1 MKKAFSV
8 IQDFNKEAIKVL
20 KDNNI
25 QLTKSDSDNIPNTE
39 QLITLLHEYDI
50 LIIGVKTIVKKDI
63 LEHISSPKIIATL
76 SIGLDHIDK
85 EIRESELV
93 HVINIKDANTI
104 SVAEHIFSLI
114 LGLNKKVYESN
125 NLVLQ
130 QKGHK
135 KNLHERPEDISNK
148 KLGLIGAGNITRK
161 VIKIAK
167 VFNMQMS
174 CYTRNPNNH
183 KDLLEYGVVF
193 KSLDEILKESD
204 IINVSIPLTEETKHF
219 ISKDKIELMKPT
231 ATFINTSRVD
241 VVDTKALIKKADRYN
256 TFYVGLDIDL
266 DEHKELLAQYR
277 NNVIITPH
285 TAGVSKQAIGR
296 MDFELANNIVNCLNG
311 EYNSWFL
318 W

>member
-1 MKKAFSV
+1 MNKAFSV
-8 IQDFNKEAIKVL
+8 IKDLSKDAIDIL
-20 KDNNI
+20 KNNNI
-25 QLTKSDSDNIPNTE
+25 QLTINDSGYIPNTE
-39 QLITLLHEYDI
+39 ELIALLQEYDV
-50 LIIGVKTIVKKDI
+50 LIIGVKTIVTKDI
-63 LEHISSPKIIATL
+63 LEYINSPKIIATS

-85 EIRESELV
+85 EVRESGLI
-93 HVINIKDANTI
+93 HVINIKNANTI

-114 LGLNKKVYESN
+114 LGLNKRVYESN

-148 KLGLIGAGNITRK
+148 KLGLIGAGNITK
-161 VIKIAK
+161 EVIKIAK
-167 VFNMQMS
+167 IFNIQMS

-204 IINVSIPLTEETKHF
+204 IINVSIPLTDETKYL
-219 ISKDKIELMKPT
+219 IAKDKIELMKPT

-241 VVDTKALIKKADRYN
+241 IVDTKSLIEKADKYN

-266 DEHKELLAQYR
+266 DEHKDLLSQYR
-277 NNVIITPH
+277 DNVIITPH
-285 TAGVSKQAIGR
+285 TAGVSKQAIER
-296 MDFELANNIVNCLNG
+296 MEFELANNIVNCLNG
-311 EYNSWFL
+311 GIRK
-318 W
+318 

>member
-1 MKKAFSV
+1 MNKAFSV
-8 IQDFNKEAIKVL
+8 IKDLNKDAIDIL
-20 KDNNI
+20 KNNNI
-25 QLTKSDSDNIPNTE
+25 QLTINDSGYIPNTE
-39 QLITLLHEYDI
+39 ELIALLQEYDV
-50 LIIGVKTIVKKDI
+50 LIIGVKTIVTKDI
-63 LEHISSPKIIATL
+63 LEYINSPKIIATS

-85 EIRESELV
+85 EVRESGLI
-93 HVINIKDANTI
+93 HVINIKNANTI

-114 LGLNKKVYESN
+114 LGLNKRVYESN

-148 KLGLIGAGNITRK
+148 KLGLIGAGNITK
-161 VIKIAK
+161 EVIKIAK
-167 VFNMQMS
+167 IFNIQMS

-204 IINVSIPLTEETKHF
+204 IINVSIPLTDETKYL
-219 ISKDKIELMKPT
+219 IAKDKIELMKPT

-241 VVDTKALIKKADRYN
+241 IVDTKSLIEKADKYN

-266 DEHKELLAQYR
+266 DEHKDLLSQYR
-277 NNVIITPH
+277 DNVIITPH
-285 TAGVSKQAIGR
+285 TAGVSKQAIER
-296 MDFELANNIVNCLNG
+296 MEFELVNNIVNCLNG
-311 EYNSWFL
+311 GIRK
-318 W
+318 

>member
-1 MKKAFSV
+1 MKKAFSI
-8 IQDFNKEAIKVL
+8 IQDFNKDAIDIL
-20 KDNNI
+20 KNNNI
-25 QLTKSDSDNIPNTE
+25 QLTINNSDHIPNTKE
-39 QLITLLHEYDI
+39 LINLLQEYDI
-50 LIIGVKTIVKKDI
+50 LIIGVKTLVKKDI
-63 LEHISSPKIIATL
+63 LKHINTHKIIATL

-85 EIRESELV
+85 EVRESNLV

-114 LGLNKKVYESN
+114 LGLNKRIYESN

-135 KNLHERPEDISNK
+135 KNIHERPEDIANK
-148 KLGLIGAGNITRK
+148 KLGLIGAGNITK
-161 VIKIAK
+161 EVIKIAK
-167 VFNMQMS
+167 AFNMQIS
-174 CYTRNPNNH
+174 CYTRNFNNH
-183 KDLLEYGVVF
+183 NDLLKYGVVF

-204 IINVSIPLTEETKHF
+204 IISVSIPLTKETKYL

-241 VVDTKALIKKADRYN
+241 IVDTKALIEKADKYN

-277 NNVIITPH
+277 DNVIITPH
-285 TAGVSKQAIGR
+285 TAGVSKQAIER
-296 MDFELANNIVNCLNG
+296 MDFELVDKIINYLNNNV
-311 EYNSWFL
+311 
-318 W
+318 

>member
-1 MKKAFSV
+1 MKKAYS
-8 IQDFNKEAIKVL
+8 IISNLSQEAITIL
-20 KDNNI
+20 ENNNI
-25 QLTKSDSDNIPNTE
+25 QLITNDSDNIPNTE

-50 LIIGVKTIVKKDI
+50 LIIGVKTIITKDI

-85 EIRESELV
+85 EVRESGLV
-93 HVINIKDANTI
+93 HVINIKNANTI

-114 LGLNKKVYESN
+114 LGLNKRVYESN

-135 KNLHERPEDISNK
+135 KKLHERPEDISNK
-148 KLGLIGAGNITRK
+148 KLGLIGAGNITK
-161 VIKIAK
+161 EVIKIAK
-167 VFNMQMS
+167 VFNIQLS

-183 KDLLEYGVVF
+183 KDLLDYGVAF
-193 KSLDEILKESD
+193 KSLDEVLKESD
-204 IINVSIPLTEETKHF
+204 IINVSISLTEETKYL

-241 VVDTKALIKKADRYN
+241 IVDTKALIEKADKYN

-266 DEHKELLAQYR
+266 DEHKELLSQYR
-277 NNVIITPH
+277 DNVIITPH
-285 TAGVSKQAIGR
+285 TAGVSKQAIER

-311 EYNSWFL
+311 GENE
-318 W
+318 

>member
-1 MKKAFSV
+1 MKKAYS
-8 IQDFNKEAIKVL
+8 IISNLSKEAINLLEK
-20 KDNNI
+20 NNI
-25 QLTKSDSDNIPNTE
+25 KLTINDADYIPNTE
-39 QLITLLHEYDI
+39 ELIDLLKEYDV
-50 LIIGVKTIVKKDI
+50 LIIGVKTIVTKDI

-76 SIGLDHIDK
+76 SIGLDHIDIEVRK
-85 EIRESELV
+85 SDLV

-114 LGLNKKVYESN
+114 LGLNKRVYESN

-148 KLGLIGAGNITRK
+148 KLGLIGAGNITK
-161 VIKIAK
+161 EVVKIAK

-193 KSLDEILKESD
+193 KSLDETLKESD
-204 IINVSIPLTEETKHF
+204 IINVSIPLNDETKYL
-219 ISKDKIELMKPT
+219 ITKDKIELMKPT

-241 VVDTKALIKKADRYN
+241 IVDTKSLIEKADKYN

-266 DEHKELLAQYR
+266 DEHKDLLSQYR
-277 NNVIITPH
+277 DNVIITPH
-285 TAGVSKQAIGR
+285 TAGVSKQAIER
-296 MDFELANNIVNCLNG
+296 MDLELVNNIVNCLNG
-311 EYNSWFL
+311 GRL
-318 W
+318 

>member
-1 MKKAFSV
+1 MKKAYSV
-8 IQDFNKEAIKVL
+8 ISNLSQEAITIL
-20 KDNNI
+20 ENNNI
-25 QLTKSDSDNIPNTE
+25 QLTISDSDNIPNTE
-39 QLITLLHEYDI
+39 ELIILLREYDI
-50 LIIGVKTIVKKDI
+50 LIIGVKTIITKDI

-85 EIRESELV
+85 EVREADFI

-114 LGLNKKVYESN
+114 LGLNKRVYESN

-148 KLGLIGAGNITRK
+148 KLGLIGAGNITK
-161 VIKIAK
+161 EVIKIARA
-167 VFNMQMS
+167 FNIQLS

-183 KDLLEYGVVF
+183 KDLLDYGVAF
-193 KSLDEILKESD
+193 KSLDEVLKESD
-204 IINVSIPLTEETKHF
+204 IINVSIPLTEETKYL
-219 ISKDKIELMKPT
+219 ISKDKIELMKTT

-241 VVDTKALIKKADRYN
+241 IADTKALIEKADRYN

-266 DEHKELLAQYR
+266 DEHKELLSQYR
-277 NNVIITPH
+277 DNVIITPH
-285 TAGVSKQAIGR
+285 TAGVSKQAIER

-311 EYNSWFL
+311 GENE
-318 W
+318 

>member
-1 MKKAFSV
+1 MKKAYSV
-8 IQDFNKEAIKVL
+8 ISNLSQEAIIFL
-20 KDNNI
+20 ENSNI
-25 QLTKSDSDNIPNTE
+25 QLTINDSDNIPNTQE
-39 QLITLLHEYDI
+39 LVVLLQEYDI
-50 LIIGVKTIVKKDI
+50 LIIGVKTIVPKDI

-85 EIRESELV
+85 EVKESNLV
-93 HVINIKDANTI
+93 NVINIKNANTI

-114 LGLNKKVYESN
+114 LGLNKRIYESN

-148 KLGLIGAGNITRK
+148 RLGLIGAGNITK
-161 VIKIAK
+161 EVIKIAK
-167 VFNMQMS
+167 VFNMQLS

-193 KSLDEILKESD
+193 KSLDEVLKESD
-204 IINVSIPLTEETKHF
+204 IINVSIPLTEETKYL
-219 ISKDKIELMKPT
+219 ISKDKIELMKST

-241 VVDTKALIKKADRYN
+241 IVDTKSLIEKADKYN

-266 DEHKELLAQYR
+266 DEHKDLLSQYR
-277 NNVIITPH
+277 DNVIITPH
-285 TAGVSKQAIGR
+285 TAGVSKQAIER

-311 EYNSWFL
+311 EEYEK
-318 W
+318 

>member
-1 MKKAFSV
+1 MNKAFSV
-8 IQDFNKEAIKVL
+8 IKDLNKDAIDIL
-20 KDNNI
+20 KNNNI
-25 QLTKSDSDNIPNTE
+25 QLTINDSGYIPNTE
-39 QLITLLHEYDI
+39 ELIALLQEYDV
-50 LIIGVKTIVKKDI
+50 LIIGVKTIVTKDI
-63 LEHISSPKIIATL
+63 LEYINSPKIIATS

-85 EIRESELV
+85 EVRESGLI
-93 HVINIKDANTI
+93 HVINIKNANTI

-114 LGLNKKVYESN
+114 LGLNKRVYESN

-148 KLGLIGAGNITRK
+148 KLGLIGAGNITK
-161 VIKIAK
+161 EVIKIAK
-167 VFNMQMS
+167 IFNIQMS

-204 IINVSIPLTEETKHF
+204 IINVSIPLTDETKYL
-219 ISKDKIELMKPT
+219 IAKDKIELMKPT

-241 VVDTKALIKKADRYN
+241 IVDTKSLIEKADKYN

-266 DEHKELLAQYR
+266 DEHKDLLSQYR
-277 NNVIITPH
+277 DNVIITPH
-285 TAGVSKQAIGR
+285 TAGVSKQAIER
-296 MDFELANNIVNCLNG
+296 MEFELANNIVNCLNG
-311 EYNSWFL
+311 GIRK
-318 W
+318 

>member
-8 IQDFNKEAIKVL
+8 IQDFNNNAIDIL
-20 KDNNI
+20 KDKNI
-25 QLTKSDSDNIPNTE
+25 QLTINDSAHIPNTDE
-39 QLITLLHEYDI
+39 LITLLQEYDI
-50 LIIGVKTIVKKDI
+50 LIIGVKTIVTKDI

-85 EIRESELV
+85 KVRESDLV
-93 HVINIKDANTI
+93 HVINVKNANTI

-114 LGLNKKVYESN
+114 LGLNKRVYESN

-148 KLGLIGAGNITRK
+148 NLGLIGAGNITK
-161 VIKIAK
+161 EVIKIAK
-167 VFNMQMS
+167 VFNMQIS
-174 CYTRNPNNH
+174 CYTRNPDNH
-183 KDLLEYGVVF
+183 KELLEYGIVF

-204 IINVSIPLTEETKHF
+204 IINVSIPLTEETKYL
-219 ISKDKIELMKPT
+219 ISKDKIEMMKPT

-241 VVDTKALIKKADRYN
+241 IVDIKALIEKADKYD

-266 DEHKELLAQYR
+266 DEHKDLFSQYR

-285 TAGVSKQAIGR
+285 TAGVSKQAINR

-311 EYNSWFL
+311 EKNE
-318 W
+318 